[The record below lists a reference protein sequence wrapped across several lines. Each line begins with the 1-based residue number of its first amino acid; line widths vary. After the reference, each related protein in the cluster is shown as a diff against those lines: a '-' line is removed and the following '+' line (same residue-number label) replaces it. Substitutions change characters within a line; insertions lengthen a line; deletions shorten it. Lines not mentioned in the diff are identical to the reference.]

1 MARISRQTREIIN
14 VVVFLIVVGSL
25 LYFYIIYPLGKSK
38 TIMGRQNLDDYDD
51 DSVLVNDATV
61 YIEAGLEPDTFR
73 VEADGLTTLAGLYA
87 TPENDSLSAPR
98 GTVLLV
104 HDEFGDRD
112 SVAALARLL
121 VDRGLAV
128 IAYDQRASGRSTG
141 KYHGE
146 GGYEADDLVAVV
158 SYLELREKIVHP
170 LTVVGY
176 SLGGDAALLASLEET
191 RIDRVV
197 AVNPFLSTQRL
208 MVRLT
213 ETHNLFWFPF
223 RKTILWWWYDIRS
236 SYAAPFRKADDIKPV
251 ACRTVMFLPEEGVN
265 DEEVARLKEQ
275 SDPALLEIKSPL
287 PDEMTI
293 LDVTTSSVGTD

>member
-14 VVVFLIVVGSL
+14 IVVFLVVVGAL
-25 LYFYIIYPLGKSK
+25 LYFYVIYPLGKSK
-38 TIMGRQNLDDYDD
+38 TLLGRQNLDAYDD
-51 DSVLVNDATV
+51 DSVLVNDATT
-61 YIEAGLEPDTFR
+61 YIEAGLAPDTFR
-73 VEADGLTTLAGLYA
+73 VESDGLTTLACLYA
-87 TPENDSLSAPR
+87 APENDSLPAPR

-112 SVAALARLL
+112 SVAGLASLL
-121 VDRGLAV
+121 IDSGFAV
-128 IAYDQRASGRSTG
+128 IAYDQRSSGRSTG

-146 GGYEADDLVAVV
+146 GGYEAEDMVALV

-170 LTVVGY
+170 LTVVGF

-191 RIDRVV
+191 RIDRVL

-213 ETHNLFWFPF
+213 DTHNLLWFPF

-236 SYAAPFRKADDIKPV
+236 SYAAPFRTIDDIEPV
-251 ACRTVMFLPEEGVN
+251 ACPTVLFLPQEN
-265 DEEVARLKEQ
+265 IDDQEVVRLKEQ
-275 SDPALLEIKSPL
+275 SDPELLEIKTPL
-287 PDEMTI
+287 PDERAI
-293 LDVTTSSVGTD
+293 LKVIASPVGVD